1 MHSRPLAALSLG
13 VLLVLAGCAGSG
25 SAPGATDS
33 PSATAGVA
41 TTDSE
46 TSSVTS
52 ATSTASPTTVAGTE
66 TTTRAS
72 CSLDANATLSSVSKP
87 ETLSEATARRVAE
100 TVASRYQSARVDEHT
115 YFNHHTTVSSVEPAD
130 GGYRV
135 ALRGELD
142 YDERGGENATVVHV
156 HRPYSVTYRVT
167 DWGVVRRGEA
177 GATGTV
183 VCW

>member
-13 VLLVLAGCAGSG
+13 ALLVLAGCIGGG
-25 SAPGATDS
+25 SAPGATGS
-33 PSATAGVA
+33 PSATADTA
-41 TTDSE
+41 TTDLE
-46 TSSVTS
+46 TSSVSS
-52 ATSTASPTTVAGTE
+52 APSTATTGAE

-87 ETLSEATARRVAE
+87 ETLSEATARDVAE
-100 TVASRYQSARVDEHT
+100 TVASRYQSVRVDEHT
-115 YFNHHTTVSSVEPAD
+115 YFNHHTTVSGVESVD

-135 ALRGELD
+135 ALKGELD

-167 DWGVVRRGEA
+167 DRGVVRRGEA